1 MAEQK
6 LLGKRAIVT
15 GGATGIGYGI
25 AERFIAEGANVII
38 TDIDETGGTRAAL
51 ALGDHCQFVRHDVSV
66 PEHWNA
72 LFVIAQGKF
81 SGLDILVNVAGVTL
95 MGNIEELDVASW
107 DKTMAINLRSCF
119 LGCQGAIKLMKAD
132 GGGAIINMASVSA
145 SRPKAELVAYN
156 ASKAGVESFSRTFA
170 REMADF
176 NVRVNCIAPG
186 PIRTDLLRGITDT
199 QIEKITSQQVIQKQ
213 FQKSDVCDLVELL
226 LDEKASSL
234 SGQVLN
240 VGGV

>member
-95 MGNIEELDVASW
+95 MGNIEELDVATW
-107 DKTMAINLRSCF
+107 DKTMASF
-119 LGCQGAIKLMKAD
+119 TYDKAT
-132 GGGAIINMASVSA
+132 
-145 SRPKAELVAYN
+145 PYFELVVPTKDSTRY
-156 ASKAGVESFSRTFA
+156 SR
-170 REMADF
+170 
-176 NVRVNCIAPG
+176 
-186 PIRTDLLRGITDT
+186 LLRM
-199 QIEKITSQQVIQKQ
+199 
-213 FQKSDVCDLVELL
+213 
-226 LDEKASSL
+226 
-234 SGQVLN
+234 
-240 VGGV
+240 